1 MTPDNPSLYEVLGIP
16 PQASPTQIKEAWRT
30 TAKATHPDAGGTNE
44 AFTTAQHAWEVL
56 SDPKQR
62 AAYDAALAGEDAS
75 DQEALDGTVD
85 VDPLAEWPWCVPFLE
100 ATPRLRH
107 PCPGIVESVVVAAAG
122 IMAGIG
128 WHELLESLVVAP
140 GFVGAWW
147 VISVPLVVAVT
158 WLGAITGICAIMAG
172 LVWLGW
178 GLIGGAALWGQPW
191 VVTAIATG
199 WVAWVAGVVWWWHR
213 RMAWPARTCR
223 AGNMIDMPEDD
234 PPWVEPVEL
243 VAELIPSVRAM
254 WSPDRQT
261 VVVIAGRRVAT
272 LGMPMRGW
280 RGIDMR
286 GWNPIGADTAWIVD
300 QIGGW
305 LADQDK
311 PLTIDGRILYETWD
325 RLQTVRPHS

>member
-56 SDPKQR
+56 SDPEQR
-62 AAYDAALAGEDAS
+62 AAYDAALSGEDAS

-122 IMAGIG
+122 IMTGIG
-128 WHELLESLVVAP
+128 WHELLKSLVVAP

-158 WLGAITGICAIMAG
+158 WLAAVTGLAFFTMAAIWC
-172 LVWLGW
+172 GW
-178 GLIGGAALWGQPW
+178 SLIGGALLWGQTS
-191 VVTAIATG
+191 VVWLIAAG
-199 WVAWVAGVVWWWHR
+199 WLAWLVCAWVWWNRHL
-213 RMAWPARTCR
+213 AWSSELMQE
-223 AGNMIDMPEDD
+223 GNLYGLPEED
-234 PPWVEPVEL
+234 PLWGEAVEL
-243 VAELIPSVRAM
+243 VAGLIPSVRAM
-254 WSPDRQT
+254 WSHDGQT
-261 VVVIAGRRVAT
+261 VTVSAGRRVAT

-280 RGIDMR
+280 RGIEMR
-286 GWNPIGADTAWIVD
+286 GWNPVGADTWWIVD
-300 QIGGW
+300 QVGSW
-305 LADQDK
+305 LVDQDE
-311 PLTIDGRILYETWD
+311 PMVVDGRVLHEAWE
-325 RLQTVRPHS
+325 RSQMVRSGR

>member
-1 MTPDNPSLYEVLGIP
+1 M
-16 PQASPTQIKEAWRT
+16 
-30 TAKATHPDAGGTNE
+30 
-44 AFTTAQHAWEVL
+44 
-56 SDPKQR
+56 
-62 AAYDAALAGEDAS
+62 
-75 DQEALDGTVD
+75 
-85 VDPLAEWPWCVPFLE
+85 
-100 ATPRLRH
+100 
-107 PCPGIVESVVVAAAG
+107 
-122 IMAGIG
+122 
-128 WHELLESLVVAP
+128 
-140 GFVGAWW
+140 
-147 VISVPLVVAVT
+147 T

>member
-1 MTPDNPSLYEVLGIP
+1 M
-16 PQASPTQIKEAWRT
+16 
-30 TAKATHPDAGGTNE
+30 
-44 AFTTAQHAWEVL
+44 L
-56 SDPKQR
+56 SDPEQR

-75 DQEALDGTVD
+75 DQEALDDTVD

-122 IMAGIG
+122 IMTGIG
-128 WHELLESLVVAP
+128 WHELLKSLVVAP

-199 WVAWVAGVVWWWHR
+199 WVAWPAGQIW
-213 RMAWPARTCR
+213 AS
-223 AGNMIDMPEDD
+223 NMIDMPKGAPSASTGGAPA
-234 PPWVEPVEL
+234 PPVLAALRP
-243 VAELIPSVRAM
+243 
-254 WSPDRQT
+254 
-261 VVVIAGRRVAT
+261 AGPA
-272 LGMPMRGW
+272 P
-280 RGIDMR
+280 
-286 GWNPIGADTAWIVD
+286 PCA
-300 QIGGW
+300 
-305 LADQDK
+305 
-311 PLTIDGRILYETWD
+311 PL
-325 RLQTVRPHS
+325 P